1 MVVNKMKVI
10 KNYLYN
16 AGYQILLMLVPLIT
30 VPYVSRVLG
39 AYGSGVNS
47 YTNSFVTFF
56 YLAGQLGITLYG
68 NRQIAYFQNN
78 KFKRSVEFWSIILL
92 QLITSSIAFI
102 LYLLIIPIL
111 KPSFQKYYF
120 FQSLWIISTGIDIS
134 WYFMGIE
141 DFKKTVMRN
150 TIVKIMTII
159 CIFVFVRSS
168 KDLGIYIILLGI
180 AQVGGSLTLWPYLRN
195 SIIKIPFSYLHPFKH
210 FLPAL
215 MLFIPTITSQIYLV
229 INRLMLGSMST
240 QVKLGQFDYS
250 DKIVKLVLALVTA
263 SGTVMLP
270 HMANKY
276 AKKDFKGINIS
287 LYNSFD
293 FVTALSV
300 PLMFGL
306 MAISE
311 KFAPWFL
318 GEQYDST
325 GNIILFEAP
334 IIFIISWSVVSGMQ
348 YLIPIKK
355 VHEYTFSVIV
365 GAAINVIANIVL
377 ISQYSANGAAI
388 ATVISETVI
397 TILQLYFMKDKI
409 KLRNIFHGIWKYF
422 LSGLIMFVVVKSLNM
437 YLKFN
442 FLTFIFEVV
451 IGIVIY
457 VICLIV
463 FRAKILDQL
472 ANLTNKVKTQ

>member
-78 KFKRSVEFWSIILL
+78 RFKRSVEFWSIILL

-111 KPSFQKYYF
+111 KSSFQKYYF

-180 AQVGGSLTLWPYLRN
+180 AQVGGSLTLWPYLRD
-195 SIIKIPFSYLHPFKH
+195 SIMKIPFSYLHPFKH

-229 INRLMLGSMST
+229 INR
-240 QVKLGQFDYS
+240 
-250 DKIVKLVLALVTA
+250 
-263 SGTVMLP
+263 
-270 HMANKY
+270 
-276 AKKDFKGINIS
+276 
-287 LYNSFD
+287 
-293 FVTALSV
+293 
-300 PLMFGL
+300 
-306 MAISE
+306 
-311 KFAPWFL
+311 
-318 GEQYDST
+318 
-325 GNIILFEAP
+325 
-334 IIFIISWSVVSGMQ
+334 
-348 YLIPIKK
+348 
-355 VHEYTFSVIV
+355 
-365 GAAINVIANIVL
+365 
-377 ISQYSANGAAI
+377 
-388 ATVISETVI
+388 
-397 TILQLYFMKDKI
+397 
-409 KLRNIFHGIWKYF
+409 
-422 LSGLIMFVVVKSLNM
+422 
-437 YLKFN
+437 
-442 FLTFIFEVV
+442 
-451 IGIVIY
+451 
-457 VICLIV
+457 
-463 FRAKILDQL
+463 
-472 ANLTNKVKTQ
+472 